1 MVDIFLSAGTNGDAD
16 DEMPA
21 PYGTGPK
28 NRTTEEHHR
37 SEYGYAEPDRSGD
50 GWRDRSTAL
59 DGLDPSPS
67 LPNAPR
73 SYERGPV
80 PQQPYV
86 PKPPF
91 LPGPPPEPEYPPAGG
106 YQQGYG
112 EPSYGEPSDR
122 EQYREPSYDESP
134 FAPRPSYEEPTQE
147 RPLQE
152 RALRERAAQE
162 RAAQERAVQERA
174 AQERA
179 ARERAAQE
187 RAAQERAVQER
198 AARERAAQERAAQD
212 RAAQE
217 RATQERVSQER
228 AAQERAA
235 QERLAQ
241 QEQSPFRTQ
250 PQQNPFAPGQPQNR
264 PGAAGPA
271 GPTPAGGPAQPGGQA
286 QAGGPGQGPRP
297 GAPSASGTSAAG
309 NGVTPH
315 GSSNGWSNA
324 TPGSSQSNGLSSST
338 PPPPP
343 VQPGANPSANGLGS
357 HGLGSNNL
365 SSNGLSSR
373 GPGSNGLTSNGL
385 TSNGPGSNGLSSGL
399 GSEDL
404 GSGGSNG
411 LASGPA
417 SGGPQSKASNGTTPP
432 GPTQP
437 TAGNPASNGRASSAP
452 SSSAPS
458 SSAPSSS
465 AASSGP
471 ANAPTAGGSGSDA
484 PANPNAPATG
494 GPGATRTGPST
505 QDPTG
510 WTGPAPTPGSTPL
523 SAAASAANGYPSDP
537 SAEYESN
544 APVSASPTS
553 SEQRPAGGR
562 RRAGV
567 QQDAPSQVS
576 QDLTGS
582 RRAARRAQPSA
593 STPGTVTNSTGSTGA
608 SATTGASGGTPTDA
622 GKRPRRYRIHHLRD
636 MKNRGEKWAM
646 LTAYDQY
653 TAEIFDESGIP
664 VLLVGDSAANN
675 VFGYESTLRVT
686 VDELIPL
693 ARAVAGAV
701 ERALVV
707 ADLPFGSYQASP
719 EQAFHTAVRFMK
731 EAGVHAVKLE
741 GGRTVVPAVEKLTQ
755 AGIPVMAHI
764 GFTPQSEH
772 SIGGYRV
779 QGRGDQAAG
788 LIDDA
793 VALAEAGAFS
803 VVLEMVPGDVAAEI
817 TKRIPVPTIGIGA
830 GRDTDAQVLVWQDM
844 AGLRSGP
851 MPRFVKQYA
860 DLRGILTTAATT
872 YAAEV
877 ANGTFPTD
885 DHTF

>member
-1 MVDIFLSAGTNGDAD
+1 MVDNFMSAGTNGDAD

-37 SEYGYAEPDRSGD
+37 SDYGYAEADSGD
-50 GWRDRSTAL
+50 GGWRERSTAL

-91 LPGPPPEPEYPPAGG
+91 LPPPQDREYPTPSG
-106 YQQGYG
+106 YQQQYAEPSPYG
-112 EPSYGEPSDR
+112 ESAPAWGER
-122 EQYREPSYDESP
+122 ETYREPSYDESP
-134 FAPRPSYEEPTQE
+134 FAPRPSYQERPAVDRQAERPGQDRPGQDRSAQDRSAQERSAQERSAQERPTQE
-147 RPLQE
+147 RPQ
-152 RALRERAAQE
+152 Q
-162 RAAQERAVQERA
+162 QYP
-174 AQERA
+174 
-179 ARERAAQE
+179 
-187 RAAQERAVQER
+187 
-198 AARERAAQERAAQD
+198 D
-212 RAAQE
+212 RPH
-217 RATQERVSQER
+217 
-228 AAQERAA
+228 
-235 QERLAQ
+235 
-241 QEQSPFRTQ
+241 QEQNPFRPQ
-250 PQQNPFAPGQPQNR
+250 PQQGPPPQAQQGPFGPGRNGTSGPPQGRPGAPTPGSPAGTAPGQV
-264 PGAAGPA
+264 
-271 GPTPAGGPAQPGGQA
+271 GPAQPV
-286 QAGGPGQGPRP
+286 PRP
-297 GAPSASGTSAAG
+297 QAPSPAS
-309 NGVTPH
+309 NGMTPH
-315 GSSNGWSNA
+315 GSNGR
-324 TPGSSQSNGLSSST
+324 SNGLNTPT
-338 PPPPP
+338 PPPSPSGPP
-343 VQPGANPSANGLGS
+343 ASNGLASSNGIHGSNGTHGSNGLGS
-357 HGLGSNNL
+357 NDLGSNGLGSN
-365 SSNGLSSR
+365 GL
-373 GPGSNGLTSNGL
+373 
-385 TSNGPGSNGLSSGL
+385 
-399 GSEDL
+399 
-404 GSGGSNG
+404 GSNG
-411 LASGPA
+411 LAAGNSAPGAPQGNLGRAPGSGNPSPKPPAPSTTPAAPVTNQPTQSSTGWSGP
-417 SGGPQSKASNGTTPP
+417 
-432 GPTQP
+432 
-437 TAGNPASNGRASSAP
+437 
-452 SSSAPS
+452 
-458 SSAPSSS
+458 
-465 AASSGP
+465 
-471 ANAPTAGGSGSDA
+471 APTAGSA
-484 PANPNAPATG
+484 P
-494 GPGATRTGPST
+494 
-505 QDPTG
+505 
-510 WTGPAPTPGSTPL
+510 PTPEAST
-523 SAAASAANGYPSDP
+523 STGYPSDP

-544 APVSASPTS
+544 SPVSSASQAS
-553 SEQRPAGGR
+553 GRPAGAR
-562 RRAGV
+562 RRADV
-567 QQDAPSQVS
+567 QQDAPSQVQPEAVLS
-576 QDLTGS
+576 H
-582 RRAARRAQPSA
+582 RARRAQTA
-593 STPGTVTNSTGSTGA
+593 SPTAESTKPPVTNSTADSPGST
-608 SATTGASGGTPTDA
+608 TGSSGSSSSTPGGDS
-622 GKRPRRYRIHHLRD
+622 KRPRRYRIHHLRD

-653 TAEIFDESGIP
+653 TAEIFDQSGIP

-675 VFGYESTLRVT
+675 VYGYESTLRVT

-803 VVLEMVPGDVAAEI
+803 VVLEMVPGDVSAEI

-830 GRDTDAQVLVWQDM
+830 GRETDAQVLVWQDM

-860 DLRGILTTAATT
+860 DLRGILTSAATT

-877 ANGTFPTD
+877 ANGTFPAD
-885 DHTF
+885 EHTF

>member
-1 MVDIFLSAGTNGDAD
+1 MVDNFMSAGTNGDAD

-37 SEYGYAEPDRSGD
+37 SDYGYAEADSGD
-50 GWRDRSTAL
+50 GGWRERSTAL
-59 DGLDPSPS
+59 DGLDPAPS

-91 LPGPPPEPEYPPAGG
+91 LPPQDREYPTPSG
-106 YQQGYG
+106 YQQQYS
-112 EPSYGEPSDR
+112 EPSSYGESSSPSWGER
-122 EQYREPSYDESP
+122 ETYREPTYDESP
-134 FAPRPSYEEPTQE
+134 FAPRPSYQERPTQE
-147 RPLQE
+147 RPAVDRPVE
-152 RALRERAAQE
+152 RPAERPAPE
-162 RAAQERAVQERA
+162 RPQQY
-174 AQERA
+174 
-179 ARERAAQE
+179 
-187 RAAQERAVQER
+187 
-198 AARERAAQERAAQD
+198 QD
-212 RAAQE
+212 RPYPAAE
-217 RATQERVSQER
+217 PG
-228 AAQERAA
+228 
-235 QERLAQ
+235 
-241 QEQSPFRTQ
+241 QSPFRPQQ
-250 PQQNPFAPGQPQNR
+250 PPAQQNPFVPGRNGTSGPPPNRPPAPGPGTPPGAAPGAPAQPAPRPAAPTPTGNGVPPHGSNGRSNGLTAPPPPPSPLAAPPSSNGVASSNGLGTHGSNGNASPGTQPNNARQTGGPAQSGLGQGVPGQTGAGQSVPGPNGPSQNR
-264 PGAAGPA
+264 PGQNP
-271 GPTPAGGPAQPGGQA
+271 PSQNI
-286 QAGGPGQGPRP
+286 PGQGAASNTGAMQRP
-297 GAPSASGTSAAG
+297 GG
-309 NGVTPH
+309 
-315 GSSNGWSNA
+315 
-324 TPGSSQSNGLSSST
+324 
-338 PPPPP
+338 
-343 VQPGANPSANGLGS
+343 
-357 HGLGSNNL
+357 
-365 SSNGLSSR
+365 
-373 GPGSNGLTSNGL
+373 
-385 TSNGPGSNGLSSGL
+385 
-399 GSEDL
+399 
-404 GSGGSNG
+404 
-411 LASGPA
+411 
-417 SGGPQSKASNGTTPP
+417 
-432 GPTQP
+432 
-437 TAGNPASNGRASSAP
+437 
-452 SSSAPS
+452 
-458 SSAPSSS
+458 
-465 AASSGP
+465 
-471 ANAPTAGGSGSDA
+471 NAPTGQA
-484 PANPNAPATG
+484 PAAPGVQASQ
-494 GPGATRTGPST
+494 AS
-505 QDPTG
+505 TG
-510 WTGPAPTPGSTPL
+510 WTGPAPTAGSAPPSST
-523 SAAASAANGYPSDP
+523 SSESTGYPSDP

-544 APVSASPTS
+544 APVSSAPQGSG
-553 SEQRPAGGR
+553 RPAGAR
-562 RRAGV
+562 RRADV
-567 QQDAPSQVS
+567 QQDAPSQVQAEPVS
-576 QDLTGS
+576 S
-582 RRAARRAQPSA
+582 HRARRAQSSPSS
-593 STPGTVTNSTGSTGA
+593 STESNAAPVTNSTA
-608 SATTGASGGTPTDA
+608 DTTGALSGAAGSSSTPSGDS
-622 GKRPRRYRIHHLRD
+622 KRPRRYRIHHLRD

-653 TAEIFDESGIP
+653 TAEIFDQSGIP

-803 VVLEMVPGDVAAEI
+803 VVLEMVPGDVSAEI

-830 GRDTDAQVLVWQDM
+830 GRETDAQVLVWQDM

-860 DLRGILTTAATT
+860 DLRGILTSAATT

-885 DHTF
+885 EHTF